1 LDNDIASINIILDH
15 INAAISAPALLGGG
29 FLVSP
34 DIQLCPP
41 PRFEGGG
48 LFYFLHDSD
57 LLNVSKEIYG
67 MG

>member
-1 LDNDIASINIILDH
+1 MFKE
-15 INAAISAPALLGGG
+15 APAQQGGG
-29 FLVSP
+29 FLVYT
-34 DIQLCPP
+34 DNRLCPP

-48 LFYFLHDSD
+48 LFYFLHNSD